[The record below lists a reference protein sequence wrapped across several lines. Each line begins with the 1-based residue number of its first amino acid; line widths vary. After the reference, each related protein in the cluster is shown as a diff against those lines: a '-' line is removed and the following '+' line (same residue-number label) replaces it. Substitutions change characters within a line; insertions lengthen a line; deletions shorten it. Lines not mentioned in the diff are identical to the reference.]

1 MKEVEL
7 KERINHLERGLR
19 LLGEDL
25 GKGLE
30 EMKRLKGEIGDIR
43 AEIKAI
49 KIFLGRINPDFK
61 SQYPEIVKK
70 LKG

>member
-1 MKEVEL
+1 MKKIEL
-7 KERINHLERGLR
+7 EERVNHLERGLR
-19 LLGEDL
+19 LLGDDL
-25 GKGLE
+25 EGA
-30 EMKRLKGEIGDIR
+30 KRLKQEIEDIK
-43 AEIKAI
+43 AEIKAL